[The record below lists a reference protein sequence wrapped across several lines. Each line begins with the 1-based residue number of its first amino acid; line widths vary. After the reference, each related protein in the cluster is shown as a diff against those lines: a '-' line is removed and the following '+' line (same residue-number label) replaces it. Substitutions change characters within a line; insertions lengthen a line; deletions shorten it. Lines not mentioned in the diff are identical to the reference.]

1 MFFETEI
8 FASLFDQSVREGQL
22 AKFASR
28 VMAMNRADENIL
40 EKLGD
45 LKFERLRVTHRVA
58 NRKQLNSLSS
68 LFLR

>member
-8 FASLFDQSVREGQL
+8 FASLFDQVVREGQL

-28 VMAMNRADENIL
+28 VMAMNKADGNII
-40 EKLGD
+40 EKLKQLRIEK
-45 LKFERLRVTHRVA
+45 LKISHKVT
-58 NRKQLNSLSS
+58 NRKQLNSLSG